1 MALGVSSWAHGTP
14 ICPSRMLSSGERAV
28 YRYMISTLASSSLFL
43 FLLPH
48 GNCWRLWASPL
59 TWPPARP
66 PASPGTPSSQ
76 SGLALLLK
84 VTLYDTSQRLE
95 VPNSPPESHPNL
107 PLAFKTL
114 VLHRCLLLCSKA
126 SEPLPFLFPALHT
139 HPRSCVP
146 YRVLGSLPWFVDA
159 F

>member
-28 YRYMISTLASSSLFL
+28 YRYMISTMASSSLFL

-95 VPNSPPESHPNL
+95 VPNSPQNHIQTSPWPSR
-107 PLAFKTL
+107 PLCFTAAFFCAPKPL
-114 VLHRCLLLCSKA
+114 RLC
-126 SEPLPFLFPALHT
+126 PFCSPPYTHT
-139 HPRSCVP
+139 PGAVSPTGFLAHS
-146 YRVLGSLPWFVDA
+146 LGL
-159 F
+159 